1 MVQSLSILFKLK
13 IYINAPSQIFDVGLG
28 FFLEWGSS
36 EKSSVDFS
44 FINYTLTCHLWFLVS
59 LSFSEVNSL
68 IHLRNKMHNISRL
81 FSSTIT
87 IFLTIVLLTSS
98 SSAVF
103 F

>member
-44 FINYTLTCHLWFLVS
+44 FINYTLNMSSVIS
-59 LSFSEVNSL
+59 SFTFFQWSE
-68 IHLRNKMHNISRL
+68 
-81 FSSTIT
+81 
-87 IFLTIVLLTSS
+87 
-98 SSAVF
+98 F
-103 F
+103 FNTFEK